1 MHGETLMD
9 ERNQNDVQEQKRL
22 FRQIERLL
30 EDDIVDSN
38 IRRYIFGTDDLEELV
53 EDVLPQYKKYP
64 LYIKNTLS
72 LTFYFSYAC
81 YRYDMDY
88 GNMDSEKMSKHNS
101 KRVIKSL
108 KDAFVKYP
116 ATQELIQFVL
126 TDIQFDLAQGHGELR
141 DLFGDLSNRDMS
153 RFSFNPYFKLIA
165 TYDAE
170 GSRFQYDSKAEMLRL
185 LKELLDTL
193 TFLHNYE
200 LQQLDKDIFRFVS
213 KSHASCEFATLPLK
227 HIFFQ
232 DAKYFGGI
240 YHLFSMTART
250 GSDTGK
256 NTQPGLV
263 LRYFSG
269 ANSISFTLPD
279 GEDDDA
285 SHLAGQR
292 SYEVY
297 MEVTG
302 WEMER
307 KSRVERNAAR
317 SSSIEQIH
325 TVNYKYIK
333 NLALAISDA
342 ISANAGSKEALF
354 KRFSKSYPYIFQRTG
369 TQSDAILHYEDKS
382 LDWDSIVIMLLIEA
396 SPTAVLEQLMWNVP
410 QTFYDIIH
418 NLYNRTNL
426 PFFKAKQSSLDAEV
440 QHIHETKLI
449 VGEAG
454 GFGKISTL
462 KPTGRLLARARAMF
476 IISRLSMLQEDEQD
490 ENLIYTGNLRS
501 NISLLQSM
509 NTNVENEK
517 RIRYACIILS
527 ETLRHLICFY
537 SGLYQYGEKKAEYDL
552 DACDKCLSKAK
563 IAKAQ
568 AELEDAFFAA
578 AKQKAKALANEKY
591 EADRPKDTLKLFQ
604 VFIEFCHPSD
614 RKITVN
620 NSSLYTAVGKHEIID
635 RQVLNR
641 EYNRLAAVAE
651 DPYHNADVWVSTT
664 LEILEYFKTGSFGN
678 TPYDHDLFNTIYPF
692 TAVFNRGKENPDGY
706 KTVNF
711 SLNIDIDND
720 NNADHQLEVNV
731 LSEFSFVRS
740 EVYYCLPNVI
750 RSNYKWWIDPV
761 LINFRKFNDIFTDAR
776 KDGT

>member
-1 MHGETLMD
+1 MD
-9 ERNQNDVQEQKRL
+9 VTNTNEVQEQKRL
-22 FRQIERLL
+22 TRQIVRLL
-30 EDDIVDSN
+30 EDEITDSN
-38 IRRYIFGTDDLEELV
+38 ILHYIFGTDDIEELA
-53 EDVLPQYKKYP
+53 EETLYSYRQFP
-64 LYIKNTLS
+64 LYMKNALS
-72 LTFYFSYAC
+72 LTFFFSYAC
-81 YRYDMDY
+81 YRYDIDY

-108 KDAFVKYP
+108 KDAFVRYP

-126 TDIQFDLAQGHGELR
+126 TDIQFDLAQGQGELK
-141 DLFGDLSNRDMS
+141 DVFGDLSNRDMS
-153 RFSFNPYFKLIA
+153 RFSFNPYFNIITTFDKA
-165 TYDAE
+165 PA
-170 GSRFQYDSKAEMLRL
+170 RFQYESKAEMLRL
-185 LKELLDTL
+185 LKELLETL

-200 LQQLDKDIFRFVS
+200 LQQLDKDMFRFVS
-213 KSHASCEFATLPLK
+213 KHHASCEFTNLPLK

-232 DAKYFGGI
+232 DPKYFGGI
-240 YHLFSMTART
+240 YHLFSMETRRNE
-250 GSDTGK
+250 SGK
-256 NTQPGLV
+256 NGQPTLV

-269 ANSISFTLPD
+269 SNSITFTLPN

-285 SHLAGQR
+285 SHLTSQR
-292 SYEVY
+292 PHEVY

-302 WEMER
+302 WEMVYE
-307 KSRVERNAAR
+307 SRVESASKRTN
-317 SSSIEQIH
+317 SIDQIH

-342 ISANAGSKEALF
+342 ISANAGSKEALY
-354 KRFSKSYPYIFQRTG
+354 KRFSKSYSYIFQKPG
-369 TQSDAILHYEDKS
+369 VQSQQLLGWEDKS
-382 LDWDSIVIMLLIEA
+382 LDWDTIVIMLLIEA
-396 SPTAVLEQLMWNVP
+396 SPTAVLEQLMWSVP
-410 QTFYDIIH
+410 QTFYDIVN

-440 QHIHETKLI
+440 QQIHEKKLI

-462 KPTGRLLARARAMF
+462 KPTGRLLARTRAMF
-476 IISRLSMLQEDEQD
+476 IISRLSMLQEEEQD
-490 ENLIYTGNLRS
+490 ESLIYTGNLRS
-501 NISLLQSM
+501 NITLLQNM
-509 NTNVENEK
+509 NSQEESEK

-552 DACDKCLSKAK
+552 DACDKCLSKAT

-568 AELEDAFFAA
+568 SDLENAFFTA
-578 AKQKAKALANEKY
+578 AKAMAKTLASEKY

-604 VFIEFCHPSD
+604 RFMEFCHPSA
-614 RKITVN
+614 KKNTVN
-620 NSSLYTAVGKHEIID
+620 NSSLYTAVGKYEIID
-635 RQVLNR
+635 RQVLDR
-641 EYNRLAAVAE
+641 EYSRLSAIVS
-651 DPYHNADVWVSTT
+651 DPYNNADAWVSVT
-664 LEILEYFKTGSFGN
+664 LEILEYFKTGSFSD

-720 NNADHQLEVNV
+720 NNTEHQQEINV
-731 LSEFSFVRS
+731 LSEFSFTRS

-761 LINFRKFNDIFTDAR
+761 LISFRKFNDIFTETR
-776 KDGT
+776 KDDT

>member
-1 MHGETLMD
+1 MD
-9 ERNQNDVQEQKRL
+9 VTTTNNAQEQKRL
-22 FRQIERLL
+22 TRQIVRLL
-30 EDDIVDSN
+30 EDEITDSN
-38 IRRYIFGTDDLEELV
+38 ILRYIFGTDDLEELT
-53 EDVLPQYKKYP
+53 EDTLYEYSQFPQFM
-64 LYIKNTLS
+64 KNALS

-108 KDAFVKYP
+108 KDAFVRYP

-126 TDIQFDLAQGHGELR
+126 TDIQFDLAQGQGELKE
-141 DLFGDLSNRDMS
+141 LFGDLSNRDMS
-153 RFSFNPYFKLIA
+153 RFSFNPYFQIIA
-165 TYDAE
+165 KFDAE
-170 GSRFQYDSKAEMLRL
+170 GSRFRYESKAEMLRL
-185 LKELLDTL
+185 LKELLETL

-200 LQQLDKDIFRFVS
+200 LKQLDKDIFRFVS
-213 KSHASCEFATLPLK
+213 KSHASCAFTSLPLK

-232 DAKYFGGI
+232 DAKYIGDI
-240 YHLFSMTART
+240 YHLFSMETRNSGEL
-250 GSDTGK
+250 GSHAA
-256 NTQPGLV
+256 PCLV

-269 ANSISFTLPD
+269 SNSITFTLPD

-285 SHLAGQR
+285 SHLANQR
-292 SYEVY
+292 PYEVY

-302 WEMER
+302 WEMIVE
-307 KSRVERNAAR
+307 SRVERAAAR
-317 SSSIEQIH
+317 SSSIDQIH

-342 ISANAGSKEALF
+342 ISANDGSKEAMY
-354 KRFSKSYPYIFQRTG
+354 KRFSRAYSYVFQKPG
-369 TQSDAILHYEDKS
+369 ALTQQILSCEDKS
-382 LDWDSIVIMLLIEA
+382 LDWDTIVIMLLIEA
-396 SPTAVLEQLMWNVP
+396 SPTAVLEQLMWSVP
-410 QTFYDIIH
+410 QTFYDIVN

-426 PFFKAKQSSLDAEV
+426 PFFKSKQASLDAEV
-440 QHIHETKLI
+440 QRIHEKKLI

-454 GFGKISTL
+454 GFGKIATL
-462 KPTGRLLARARAMF
+462 KPTGRLLARTRAMF
-476 IISRLSMLQEDEQD
+476 IISRLSMMQEDEPV

-509 NTNVENEK
+509 NTNEENEK

-537 SGLYQYGEKKAEYDL
+537 SGLFQYGEKKAEYDL
-552 DACDKCLSKAK
+552 EACNKCLSENK
-563 IAKAQ
+563 IKEAQ
-568 AELEDAFFAA
+568 RGLEDAFFAA
-578 AKQKAKALANEKY
+578 ATAKAKALSNEKY
-591 EADRPKDTLKLFQ
+591 ETDRPKDTLRLFRA
-604 VFIEFCHPSD
+604 FIEFCHPTSGAD
-614 RKITVN
+614 TN
-620 NSSLYTAVGKHEIID
+620 NRLYTAVGKYEIID
-635 RQVLNR
+635 RQVLSR
-641 EYNRLAAVAE
+641 EYSRLAAIVE
-651 DPYHNADVWVSTT
+651 DPYHNADIWVSTT
-664 LEILEYFKTGSFGN
+664 LEILEYFKTGSFSD

-720 NNADHQLEVNV
+720 HTAEHQQEINV
-731 LSEFSFVRS
+731 LSEFSFTRS

-761 LINFRKFNDIFTDAR
+761 LINFRKFNDIFADTR
-776 KDGT
+776 KEDV

>member
-1 MHGETLMD
+1 MD
-9 ERNQNDVQEQKRL
+9 EKTTNEAQEQKRL
-22 FRQIERLL
+22 TRQIVRLL
-30 EDDIVDSN
+30 EDEITDSN
-38 IRRYIFGTDDLEELV
+38 ILRYIFGTDDLDELAEETLYGYR
-53 EDVLPQYKKYP
+53 QFP
-64 LYIKNTLS
+64 LYMKNALS

-108 KDAFVKYP
+108 KDAFVRYP

-126 TDIQFDLAQGHGELR
+126 TDIQFDLAQGNGELKEV
-141 DLFGDLSNRDMS
+141 FGDLSNRDMS
-153 RFSFNPYFKLIA
+153 RFSFNPYFTMITTFDKA
-165 TYDAE
+165 PA
-170 GSRFQYDSKAEMLRL
+170 RFQYDSKVEMLRL
-185 LKELLDTL
+185 LKDLLDTL
-193 TFLHNYE
+193 TFLHDYE
-200 LQQLDKDIFRFVS
+200 LQQQDKDMFRFVC
-213 KSHASCEFATLPLK
+213 KSHASCQFTSLPLK

-240 YHLFSMTART
+240 YHLFSMETRSSGDA
-250 GSDTGK
+250 GK
-256 NTQPGLV
+256 AAQPPLV

-269 ANSISFTLPD
+269 SNSITFTLPD

-285 SHLAGQR
+285 SHLANQR

-302 WEMER
+302 WEMVF
-307 KSRVERNAAR
+307 KSRVERAIATSN
-317 SSSIEQIH
+317 SIDQVH

-342 ISANAGSKEALF
+342 ISANAGSKEALH
-354 KRFSKSYPYIFQRTG
+354 KRFSRSYSYIFQKPG
-369 TQSDAILHYEDKS
+369 TQSQQVLSCEDKS
-382 LDWDSIVIMLLIEA
+382 LDWDTIVIMLLIEA
-396 SPTAVLEQLMWNVP
+396 SPTAVLEQLMWSVP
-410 QTFYDIIH
+410 QTFYDIVN

-440 QHIHETKLI
+440 QLIHEKKLI

-476 IISRLSMLQEDEQD
+476 IISRLSMLQEEEQD

-501 NISLLQSM
+501 NISLLQNM
-509 NTNVENEK
+509 NTNEENEK

-537 SGLYQYGEKKAEYDL
+537 SGLYQYGEQKAEYDL

-563 IAKAQ
+563 ITKAQ
-568 AELEDAFFAA
+568 TDLENAFFAA
-578 AKQKAKALANEKY
+578 AKATASALAKEKY

-604 VFIEFCHPSD
+604 AFIEFCHPSA
-614 RKITVN
+614 KKNAVN
-620 NSSLYTAVGKHEIID
+620 NSCLYTAVGKYEIID
-635 RQVLNR
+635 RQVLNKA
-641 EYNRLAAVAE
+641 YARLAAIAE
-651 DPYHNADVWVSTT
+651 DPYQNADVWVSTT
-664 LEILEYFKTGSFGN
+664 LDILEYFKTGSFSD

-711 SLNIDIDND
+711 SLNIDLDND
-720 NNADHQLEVNV
+720 HTPEHQQEINV

-761 LINFRKFNDIFTDAR
+761 LINFRKFNDIFTDTR
-776 KDGT
+776 KDDA